1 MKFGDD
7 KSKAPASFLFLAGA
21 WLYFEPFRLIQLPPP
36 TSRIRLAAIDGAT
49 AGMMFT
55 ELTDTMFF
63 RLRFVIFIFMSSPHT
78 ETSTTDSDSL
88 SSLNR
93 NAEWSFLWNRH
104 RYSYSRRRIRFP
116 NLVCPM
122 TYFYCGIKGSYSE
135 GFVRPC
141 GRLSYLPDV

>member
-1 MKFGDD
+1 MKAVKASITLIRPMKFGDD
-7 KSKAPASFLFLAGA
+7 NSKAPASFLFLAGA
-21 WLYFEPFRLIQLPPP
+21 WLYFEPFVSIQLPPP

-63 RLRFVIFIFMSSPHT
+63 RLRFVIFMFMSSPQT

-93 NAEWSFLWNRH
+93 NAEWSFLWNR
-104 RYSYSRRRIRFP
+104 RRFSYSRWKIRLA

-122 TYFYCGIKGSYSE
+122 IYFYCGIKGAYS
-135 GFVRPC
+135 G
-141 GRLSYLPDV
+141 